1 MKRSIS
7 KLALKRE
14 TVRTLVATE
23 LARVV
28 GGEETSCTQVTGL
41 ISGCSGEVHADS
53 LLQNLLIK

>member
-1 MKRSIS
+1 MKRSIPR
-7 KLALKRE
+7 LALKRE

-28 GGEETSCTQVTGL
+28 GGEETCTQVTGL
-41 ISGCSGEVHADS
+41 MSGCSGEVHADS